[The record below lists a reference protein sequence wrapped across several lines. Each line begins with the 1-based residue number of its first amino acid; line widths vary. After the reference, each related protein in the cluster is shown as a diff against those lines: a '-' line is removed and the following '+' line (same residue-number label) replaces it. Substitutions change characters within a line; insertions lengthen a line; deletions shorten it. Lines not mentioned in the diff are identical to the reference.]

1 MFLSKQDLDE
11 ARIKEELATSHTSSH
26 VPDCIL
32 EEHEGTIFVEQLIHV
47 LFLFFF
53 NFCFVKFVSELLDF
67 ILT

>member
-11 ARIKEELATSHTSSH
+11 ARMKEELATSHTSSH

-32 EEHEGTIFVEQLIHV
+32 EQHEGNIFVEQLIHV
-47 LFLFFF
+47 LFFFF
-53 NFCFVKFVSELLDF
+53 NFYFMKFVSELLDF